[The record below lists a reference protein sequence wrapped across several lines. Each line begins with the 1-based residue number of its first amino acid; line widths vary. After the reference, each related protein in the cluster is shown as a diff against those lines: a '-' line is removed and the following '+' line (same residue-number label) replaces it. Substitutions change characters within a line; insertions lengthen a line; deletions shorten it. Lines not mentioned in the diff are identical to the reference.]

1 MTRSQMMAN
10 IGARDTKPEMMVR
23 RYLHGRGLRYRVNDR
38 RIPGKPD
45 LVFPRYRTTVFVHGC
60 FWHRH
65 AGCRLAYLPKTRTEF
80 WVEKF
85 DKNVVRDVSVQEQL
99 QALGWSVALIWEC
112 TLRDR
117 ENCELALANLYDWIE
132 QRRPDEPTF
141 RDLSQLES

>member
-10 IGARDTKPEMMVR
+10 IGSRDTKPEMMVR
-23 RYLHGRGLRYRVNDR
+23 RYLHSRGLRYRVNDR

-45 LVFPRYRTTVFVHGC
+45 LVFPRFRTAVFVHGC

-65 AGCRLAYLPKTRTEF
+65 TGCRLAYLPKTRTEF
-80 WVEKF
+80 WIEKF

-99 QALGWSVALIWEC
+99 HALGWSVALIWEC

-117 ENCELALANLYDWIE
+117 ENVELALSNLYDWIA
-132 QRRPDEPTF
+132 QRRPDEPVF
-141 RDLSQLES
+141 RDLSQLVN